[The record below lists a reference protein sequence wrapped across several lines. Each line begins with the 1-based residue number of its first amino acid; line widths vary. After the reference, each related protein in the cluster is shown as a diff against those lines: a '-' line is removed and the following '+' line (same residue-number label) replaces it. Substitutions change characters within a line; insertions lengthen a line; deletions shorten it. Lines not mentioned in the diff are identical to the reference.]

1 MGNEMVFKLQPTMAE
16 NWKRFAEMVLP
27 ADAPDIQR
35 SEMRKAFYAGA
46 TAFMGIM
53 EELTDEDV
61 EPTER
66 DMEMVEAIHRE
77 LQDFAEAVGAGRQV

>member
-1 MGNEMVFKLQPTMAE
+1 MTFKLQPSMAE

-46 TAFMGIM
+46 TAILGIM
-53 EELTDEDV
+53 EELTDECT
-61 EPTER
+61 EPTDR
-66 DMEMVEAIHRE
+66 DMEMVEAVHRE
-77 LQDFAEAVGAGRQV
+77 LQDFAAAVGAGQPV